1 MCIEKKT
8 YASLFLKTRIVINR
22 RHPNRKA
29 NKAPTTVYNNPVKR
43 PYKVKNINAHVCKMK
58 TNIHM
63 TSVDSIFNLYL
74 YEGCPKIM

>member
-1 MCIEKKT
+1 MFTINILLYVHLFKMCIEKKN

-43 PYKVKNINAHVCKMK
+43 PYKVKNKNENVK
-58 TNIHM
+58 
-63 TSVDSIFNLYL
+63 
-74 YEGCPKIM
+74 

>member
-43 PYKVKNINAHVCKMK
+43 PYKVKNKNENVK
-58 TNIHM
+58 
-63 TSVDSIFNLYL
+63 
-74 YEGCPKIM
+74 